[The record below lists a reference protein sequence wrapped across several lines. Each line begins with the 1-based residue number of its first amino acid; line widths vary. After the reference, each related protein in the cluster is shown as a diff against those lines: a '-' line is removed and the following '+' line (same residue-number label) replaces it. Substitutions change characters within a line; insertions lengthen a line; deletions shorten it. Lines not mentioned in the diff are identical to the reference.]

1 MIGLSSAS
9 FGGDF
14 HQRVNIRR
22 IVQLMVTAGLL
33 KRRQEN
39 TDDTCDGMTQAV
51 KNNSKSILILCV
63 MIAVLTFVLAVF
75 IYNIQVMRVQLANSR
90 EAYDRLRASIR
101 WGRSVVR
108 SVEENTATSQPDDSG
123 ESHEESDERSHSAG
137 RVVTDLGDGYF
148 AMRDTATRGD
158 TPRSTM
164 HESEEAIWDYDEND
178 RDSWSHT
185 MAKGFQKG
193 GSSRWNAYEEQEED
207 TEAEPRRRR
216 IREEAHHEMVNPED
230 DHEQDAIDQE
240 GEEHAQPSGM
250 SRPAQSSSSMRYR
263 ATTSMIAEA
272 LRIQTERVQR
282 ERADRSPGR
291 PVSAMIPGS
300 ECTMYKWNLDGIP
313 ENISEFQEWRSNLRC
328 MSFGLESDLTVMCA
342 AVAEHLQ
349 DLQQMQNP
357 AYHRDIQKIRHTYN
371 NLQDLLLLCQKQD
384 PHAYMAASFVFMKFE
399 EGGRSDTFFHDDEHT
414 SHGTEIVREARP
426 TSTMHDDQHVA
437 RNARESEGEES
448 EPQSIPRLRSRG
460 SEMSDFETWNEAQ
473 MISSSSEFEHNP
485 GESSTA
491 LRIVSPGESNRVE
504 RPENEEAG

>member
-1 MIGLSSAS
+1 MEAEILAATGLLAEGIAVKQPLQFLLGCKPQLGGDSNIEMKLFLDSTSAQAFFQRLGPGRAKHLCTRILWGQEAMRRGWFKIGRIATRDNPADLNTKALSKERREYLCKMIGLSSAS

-14 HQRVNIRR
+14 HQHVNIRR

-33 KRRQEN
+33 KGCQEN

-51 KNNSKSILILCV
+51 KNNSRSILILCV

-123 ESHEESDERSHSAG
+123 ESHEESDERSHFAG
-137 RVVTDLGDGYF
+137 RDVTDLGDGYF

-158 TPRSTM
+158 TPRPIS
-164 HESEEAIWDYDEND
+164 HGGEETIWEYDEDD
-178 RDSWSHT
+178 RDSWSHA

-193 GSSRWNAYEEQEED
+193 GSSRWNTYEEQEED

-263 ATTSMIAEA
+263 ATTGMIAEA
-272 LRIQTERVQR
+272 LRIQTERVRR
-282 ERADRSPGR
+282 ERTDRSPDR
-291 PVSAMIPGS
+291 PVSVMIPGS

-313 ENISEFQEWRSNLRC
+313 
-328 MSFGLESDLTVMCA
+328 
-342 AVAEHLQ
+342 
-349 DLQQMQNP
+349 
-357 AYHRDIQKIRHTYN
+357 
-371 NLQDLLLLCQKQD
+371 
-384 PHAYMAASFVFMKFE
+384 
-399 EGGRSDTFFHDDEHT
+399 DE
-414 SHGTEIVREARP
+414 VRVVWP
-426 TSTMHDDQHVA
+426 
-437 RNARESEGEES
+437 
-448 EPQSIPRLRSRG
+448 
-460 SEMSDFETWNEAQ
+460 
-473 MISSSSEFEHNP
+473 
-485 GESSTA
+485 
-491 LRIVSPGESNRVE
+491 
-504 RPENEEAG
+504 